1 MYIAVWLKLRVK
13 RQSEKARVD
22 FTDPP
27 SFYISLSSL
36 LFSSI
41 HHYRHNLLLEMTLPS
56 CFLFLSFIF
65 VTHAFD
71 LSLIQMETGTC
82 PYTVVVMTS
91 CLSPES
97 TRDQIS
103 ITFGDADGNQVHAER
118 LGGSVKGTGSL
129 GKCSTDT
136 FQVRG
141 QCLTSPV
148 CSLSIKRDGPDGW
161 VPESIEI
168 YAQGS
173 KSVKFDFS
181 KSVPKN
187 TWYGQDHCN
196 TTGPPSS
203 PGLPPPAF
211 PPETPKLPPPPHPRP
226 SAASRGG
233 GDGESA
239 FLAFAIATAVA
250 FAAMVR

>member
-1 MYIAVWLKLRVK
+1 MA
-13 RQSEKARVD
+13 
-22 FTDPP
+22 
-27 SFYISLSSL
+27 
-36 LFSSI
+36 
-41 HHYRHNLLLEMTLPS
+41 LPS
-56 CFLFLSFIF
+56 CFLFFSLIF

-71 LSLIQMETGTC
+71 LSLIQMEAGTC

-141 QCLTSPV
+141 QCLSSPV
-148 CSLSIKRDGPDGW
+148 CSLYINGNGPDGW

-168 YAQGS
+168 YAEGS

-181 KSVPKN
+181 KTVPKN
-187 TWYGQDHCN
+187 TWYGQNNCN
-196 TTGPPSS
+196 TTTGPPLS
-203 PGLPPPAF
+203 PKLPPPEK
-211 PPETPKLPPPPHPRP
+211 PVLPPPPHPRP

-233 GDGESA
+233 GDVEKA
-239 FLAFAIATAVA
+239 FLAFVIATAVV

>member
-1 MYIAVWLKLRVK
+1 M
-13 RQSEKARVD
+13 
-22 FTDPP
+22 T
-27 SFYISLSSL
+27 LSSW
-36 LFSSI
+36 
-41 HHYRHNLLLEMTLPS
+41 
-56 CFLFLSFIF
+56 FLFLSLIL

-71 LSLIQMETGTC
+71 LSLIQMEAGTC

-136 FQVRG
+136 FQVQG
-141 QCLTSPV
+141 QCLTGPV
-148 CSLSIKRDGPDGW
+148 CSLYINRNGPDGW
-161 VPESIEI
+161 IPESVEI
-168 YAQGS
+168 YAEGS
-173 KSVKFDFS
+173 KSVKFDLS
-181 KSVPKN
+181 KSAPKN
-187 TWYGQDHCN
+187 TWYGQNHCN

-203 PGLPPPAF
+203 PGLPPPEF

-226 SAASRGG
+226 SASSRGS
-233 GDGESA
+233 GDGERA
-239 FLAFAIATAVA
+239 FLAFTIAVA

>member
-1 MYIAVWLKLRVK
+1 MWLKLRVK
-13 RQSEKARVD
+13 SQSEKARVD
-22 FTDPP
+22 FTDPQP
-27 SFYISLSSL
+27 LSTS
-36 LFSSI
+36 LFSSF
-41 HHYRHNLLLEMTLPS
+41 HHYRRNLLLEMKLPSLFSS
-56 CFLFLSFIF
+56 CFLVLALIISA
-65 VTHAFD
+65 THAFD
-71 LSLIQMETGTC
+71 LSLIQMEAGTC

-148 CSLSIKRDGPDGW
+148 CSLSINRDGPDGW

-181 KSVPKN
+181 KSVSKN
-187 TWYGQDHCN
+187 TWYGQNHCN

-203 PGLPPPAF
+203 PGLLPPEF